1 MSKVSNLTAQ
11 QEEEMQELRDQV
23 KNLETKNKK
32 YLEVICQTASDQEEV
47 KVQLDTAR
55 DAVNLSKKSKQIDIE
70 PLIDTNEIEAML

>member
-1 MSKVSNLTAQ
+1 MSKFSNLTVQ

-47 KVQLDTAR
+47 KL
-55 DAVNLSKKSKQIDIE
+55 
-70 PLIDTNEIEAML
+70 